1 MEKNVPAMMRIAIF
15 DIENDKNSKY
25 QREFLISEYQ
35 RE

>member
-1 MEKNVPAMMRIAIF
+1 MEKKNVPAMMRLAL
-15 DIENDKNSKY
+15 DIGNDNNSKY